1 MLNILFWTIIGFVAG
16 SIPFSP
22 LIGRLFARRDIRTV
36 GDGNPGA
43 ANVWKAGGWK
53 VGVLATA
60 LDVSKGALPV
70 FFARTTGGLSGWALV
85 PVSLAPIFGH
95 AFSPFLRFHG
105 GKAIASTLGVWL
117 GLIGLEP
124 IIVFAIFTLVTLAIQ
139 PEHAVSVAVGMSGM
153 TAYWIV
159 THAPFNLVFTASVNL
174 LLLIWK
180 HRRELA
186 QPLQARNW
194 VKKFFLRL
202 RSS

>member
-1 MLNILFWTIIGFVAG
+1 MLNSFFWTLIAFVAG
-16 SIPFSP
+16 SLPFSP
-22 LIGRLFARRDIRTV
+22 LIGRLFSHKDIRNV

-43 ANVWKAGGWK
+43 ANVWKTAGWK
-53 VGVLATA
+53 VGLLATT

-95 AFSPFLRFHG
+95 AFSPFLRFRG

-124 IIVFAIFTLVTLAIQ
+124 IIVFAIFTLLTLAVQ
-139 PEHAVSVAVGMSGM
+139 PENSISVAVGMSGM

-159 THAPFNLVFTASVNL
+159 TRAPFSLITIAAVNTL
-174 LLLIWK
+174 LLLWK
-180 HRRELA
+180 HHRELL
-186 QPLQARNW
+186 QPLQVRGWVRNI
-194 VKKFFLRL
+194 FLRL

>member
-1 MLNILFWTIIGFVAG
+1 MLNSFFWTLIAFAAG
-16 SIPFSP
+16 SFPFSP
-22 LIGRLFARRDIRTV
+22 LIGRLFSHRDIRTI

-43 ANVWKAGGWK
+43 ANVWKSAGWK
-53 VGVLATA
+53 VGLLATT

-95 AFSPFLRFHG
+95 AFSPFLRFRG

-124 IIVFAIFTLVTLAIQ
+124 IIVFAIFTLLTLAVQ
-139 PEHAVSVAVGMSGM
+139 PENAISVAVGMSGM

-159 THAPFNLVFTASVNL
+159 THAPFSLITIAAVNTL
-174 LLLIWK
+174 LLLWK
-180 HRRELA
+180 HHRELL
-186 QPLQARNW
+186 QPLQARGW
-194 VKKFFLRL
+194 VRNIFLRL